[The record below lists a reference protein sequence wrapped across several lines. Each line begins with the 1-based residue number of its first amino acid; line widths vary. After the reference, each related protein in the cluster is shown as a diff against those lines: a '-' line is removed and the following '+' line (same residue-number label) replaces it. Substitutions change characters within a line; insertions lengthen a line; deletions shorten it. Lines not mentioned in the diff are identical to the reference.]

1 LETNALMTHPKGEI
15 AGTRAAGESEEPSQR
30 FILAA
35 YATADAAR
43 KALLS
48 LPSSLGGGA
57 SCFSLADGSPNE
69 AADGKSGARPHLR
82 SLLQDCDSDG
92 AATPGVEGLYFW
104 ALSTLGDGR
113 HRGEASAPTM
123 SERISEHLAHLLE
136 DGGAVL
142 ILRVDGAEIQRSAA
156 RTLLDSKCEF
166 LLTHEATVRHS

>member
-1 LETNALMTHPKGEI
+1 M
-15 AGTRAAGESEEPSQR
+15 
-30 FILAA
+30 
-35 YATADAAR
+35 
-43 KALLS
+43 
-48 LPSSLGGGA
+48 
-57 SCFSLADGSPNE
+57 
-69 AADGKSGARPHLR
+69 
-82 SLLQDCDSDG
+82 
-92 AATPGVEGLYFW
+92 PGVEGLYCW

-113 HRGEASAPTM
+113 HRGEASAPTV